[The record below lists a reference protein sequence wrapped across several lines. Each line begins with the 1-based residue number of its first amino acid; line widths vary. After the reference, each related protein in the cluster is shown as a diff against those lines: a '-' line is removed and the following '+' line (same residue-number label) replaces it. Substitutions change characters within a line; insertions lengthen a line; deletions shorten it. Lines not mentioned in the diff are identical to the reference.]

1 MISEYGGTPMSYFAP
16 NAWAATS
23 RNHRSFATAISHNS
37 LKSATCPNRSTPIIP
52 RVLGP
57 ISALTLSGSIRSV
70 SGSMSAKRG
79 MPPKNATH
87 SAGAMN
93 VKSGTMTSSPG
104 LIPRAMSA
112 MVRASV
118 PLAHAMAL
126 VSGSARSFPAT
137 TPPFPAKEPCFPRP
151 ALSHPVSEF
160 PELQKSASSLSRAAT
175 SGPPM

>member
-1 MISEYGGTPMSYFAP
+1 MVPARQGLFGDMPSHGANVAP
-16 NAWAATS
+16 NACAAS
-23 RNHRSFATAISHNS
+23 SKSQRSFATAISHSS

-79 MPPKNATH
+79 VPPKKATH

-126 VSGSARSFPAT
+126 VSGSARSFPA
-137 TPPFPAKEPCFPRP
+137 KEPCFP
-151 ALSHPVSEF
+151 ASEF
-160 PELQKSASSLSRAAT
+160 PELQKSASSFSRAAT